1 MLLAGPA
8 VRSAIACAL
17 CALALSSS
25 PQLAIS
31 AEATPDARAA
41 LPYVSDTKVSIQ
53 PAAHPSRTGP
63 FYQASVKEEAELR
76 EAAKQIELPV
86 APPGSDLDWMLS
98 QAGSSTDPRAH
109 GR

>member
-63 FYQASVKEEAELR
+63 FYQASVKEVSAR
-76 EAAKQIELPV
+76 PVIGVGPV
-86 APPGSDLDWMLS
+86 AHAKAFCP
-98 QAGSSTDPRAH
+98 
-109 GR
+109 